1 MKLYTN
7 KFPIS
12 KGFTPVQH
20 DNTVLEE
27 DVEMLF
33 PEGKV
38 FKVLCMNAQ
47 EVLLTC
53 EGKVIPVVPSMLQV
67 GFEETEITV

>member
-20 DNTVLEE
+20 DNTSLEE
-27 DVEMLF
+27 EVEILF

-38 FKVLCMNAQ
+38 FKVLCMNAND
-47 EVLLTC
+47 VLLTC
-53 EGKVIPVVPSMLQV
+53 EGKVIPVVPNMLQV
-67 GFEETEITV
+67 GFEETEINV